1 MLCGNLPCL
10 NKDAKFN
17 VWECRAHLL
26 LLIWV
31 SQERD
36 NMEISC
42 RWQGYHRFRNISSC
56 RTTKGFWIGQ
66 RYTARFEWIMRVM
79 QAGLIYGMNREIA
92 LDPTPVSPR
101 PDVKR
106 HNEETRYNQLSN
118 CGCISKLLS
127 FGFLFGRFWNYVK
140 ITFLFQLIISCCSQ
154 LETVGTMGET
164 LRVKAGEDAI
174 KRVQQG
180 FDKVAK
186 EKQMNGSVLLLIIS
200 VDRPS
205 CWMWVGLF
213 GWRVTQSWPGRR
225 TVSQHRLHTVL
236 RDALLRNMLGFGICL
251 VLHPAHRWYK
261 NLI

>member
-1 MLCGNLPCL
+1 MEWIG
-10 NKDAKFN
+10 K
-17 VWECRAHLL
+17 L
-26 LLIWV
+26 LLIQHLCLQGLTSSGTMRRLV
-31 SQERD
+31 T
-36 NMEISC
+36 ISF
-42 RWQGYHRFRNISSC
+42 QTVATNNIS
-56 RTTKGFWIGQ
+56 I
-66 RYTARFEWIMRVM
+66 
-79 QAGLIYGMNREIA
+79 
-92 LDPTPVSPR
+92 
-101 PDVKR
+101 
-106 HNEETRYNQLSN
+106 
-118 CGCISKLLS
+118 LLS
-127 FGFLFGRFWNYVK
+127 FGFLFGRFWNYCVK

-186 EKQMNGSVLLLIIS
+186 EKQMNGSVILLIIS

-251 VLHPAHRWYK
+251 VLHPAHGWYK

>member
-79 QAGLIYGMNREIA
+79 QAGLIYMEWIG
-92 LDPTPVSPR
+92 
-101 PDVKR
+101 K
-106 HNEETRYNQLSN
+106 
-118 CGCISKLLS
+118 
-127 FGFLFGRFWNYVK
+127 
-140 ITFLFQLIISCCSQ
+140 
-154 LETVGTMGET
+154 
-164 LRVKAGEDAI
+164 
-174 KRVQQG
+174 
-180 FDKVAK
+180 
-186 EKQMNGSVLLLIIS
+186 LLLIQHLCLQGLTSSSTMRRLVTIS
-200 VDRPS
+200 
-205 CWMWVGLF
+205 F
-213 GWRVTQSWPGRR
+213 Q
-225 TVSQHRLHTVL
+225 TVAVYQNYYLLGFYLAAFETTVL
-236 RDALLRNMLGFGICL
+236 KSHFYSN
-251 VLHPAHRWYK
+251 
-261 NLI
+261 

>member
-1 MLCGNLPCL
+1 MDHEGYASRFDIWNESGNCSWS
-10 NKDAKFN
+10 NTCVSK
-17 VWECRAHLL
+17 VWRQAAQWGDSLQSAFKL
-26 LLIWV
+26 WPPTIYQNYYLW
-31 SQERD
+31 
-36 NMEISC
+36 
-42 RWQGYHRFRNISSC
+42 
-56 RTTKGFWIGQ
+56 GF
-66 RYTARFEWIMRVM
+66 FC
-79 QAGLIYGMNREIA
+79 
-92 LDPTPVSPR
+92 
-101 PDVKR
+101 
-106 HNEETRYNQLSN
+106 H
-118 CGCISKLLS
+118 
-127 FGFLFGRFWNYVK
+127 FWNYCVK

-186 EKQMNGSVLLLIIS
+186 EKQMNGSVILLIIS

-236 RDALLRNMLGFGICL
+236 RDALLRNMLGFGIRL